1 MPLESDIQSDI
12 IAYLRG
18 RGDVYVYNATGN
30 AMTGKGTPDIIC
42 CFQGRFVSFEVK
54 RPDSSYRMTK
64 PQQIRRR
71 QIESAG
77 GWCFEVMSL
86 EDTAQALLQVK
97 ARLWR

>member
-1 MPLESDIQSDI
+1 MPRESDIQSDI

-18 RGDVYVYNATGN
+18 RGDTYVCNMVGN

-42 CFQGRFVSFEVK
+42 CHAGRFVSFEVK

-71 QIESAG
+71 QIENAG
-77 GWCFEVMSL
+77 GWCFEVMGL
-86 EDTAQALLQVK
+86 EDVAQALRTVEAKLFG
-97 ARLWR
+97 